1 MSSMGIRAS
10 RQKNERDGSDA
21 GGVNGRRPDPSAR
34 LAMIWTLA
42 GPALLVYLGTVVAS
56 QIGGPVAV
64 QGAYALVSLVTAVG
78 LQIFTGT
85 SGVLSFGHI
94 AFMAVG
100 AWAYGLLTI
109 DPTLK
114 KALLPDLF
122 SFLADVHAPWPV
134 ALAVATM
141 VGGLLA
147 LVVAPFLMRL
157 NGLQAGIA
165 TFGLL
170 MVVGQV
176 LTYWSSIGPRSGQA
190 MVGVPADLPLDR
202 LVLVAIGVIAVSWL
216 YQHTK
221 TARLLRAT
229 REDLTAAPGSG
240 INVTNHRIIAFA
252 ISGAV
257 CGLGGGL
264 WAVTNRVVQS
274 SNFGV
279 GMTFTIIAILV
290 LGGTRSLWGAV
301 LGTLVWSALDALL
314 VYLQGGVTVGDYV
327 VSLPEGA
334 RPIVL
339 GATLVAAL
347 MIRPEGLTGGRELTW
362 PFQPRRPPATG
373 RP

>member
-1 MSSMGIRAS
+1 MNGVGVRAS
-10 RQKNERDGSDA
+10 RVKKARDGDDA
-21 GGVNGRRPDPSAR
+21 SSVQGGQAEPAGRWAR
-34 LAMIWTLA
+34 VWTLV

-56 QIGGPVAV
+56 QVGGSVAV

-94 AFMAVG
+94 AFVAVG

-122 SFLADVHAPWPV
+122 SVLSHVHAPWPV
-134 ALAVATM
+134 ALGVATLG
-141 VGGLLA
+141 GGLLA

-190 MVGVPADLPLDR
+190 MVGVPEDLPLDR
-202 LVLVAIGVIAVSWL
+202 LVLVAIGVIVVSWL
-216 YQHTK
+216 YQHTR

-240 INVTNHRIIAFA
+240 INVTTNRIIAFA

-257 CGLGGGL
+257 CGLSGGL

-274 SNFGV
+274 SHFGV

-290 LGGTRSLWGAV
+290 LGGTGSLWGAV
-301 LGTLVWSALDALL
+301 LGTLVWSALDAVL
-314 VYLQGGVTVGDYV
+314 VYLQSGVAVGDYV

-339 GATLVAAL
+339 GATLVVAL
-347 MIRPEGLTGGRELTW
+347 MIRPEGLTRGRELTW
-362 PFQPRRPPATG
+362 PLRRRVPAATA
-373 RP
+373 RR